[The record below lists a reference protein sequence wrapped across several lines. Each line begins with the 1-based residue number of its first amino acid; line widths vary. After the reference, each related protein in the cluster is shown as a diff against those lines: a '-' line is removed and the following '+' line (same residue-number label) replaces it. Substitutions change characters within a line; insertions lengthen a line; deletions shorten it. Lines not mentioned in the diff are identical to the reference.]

1 MDTYFAV
8 AAPGLESLVAKE
20 LNLLGLL
27 EPRRKKS
34 KNIQHYDLEPGGI
47 TFEGD
52 ANTLYKANLFLRTSS
67 RILVRIGNFY
77 AAAFSELRKKASRL
91 PWGDYLIPGQPVSI
105 HVTSKKSRLYH
116 VNAIAERV
124 VGAISDHLGKP
135 ALLVKAD
142 DPNSFNLPQQ
152 VFVRLINNDCTISI
166 DSSGALL
173 HRRGYRQATAKAPIR
188 ETLAAAMLLLGEWD
202 TRYPLIDPFC
212 GSGTIP
218 IEAALLASGI
228 PPGYKRIFAFMNWPI
243 YDSRIWQN
251 LKDGI
256 FIPKVQDIP
265 LILAS
270 DRDAGAIKMAQANAE
285 RAGVAHHIKFLCQSI
300 SDLNPPDERG
310 WIMTNP
316 PYGIRVSP
324 KNDLRNLY
332 SQIGNVLREKCTG
345 WHVCILCNDF
355 KLLNQTRLP
364 LETSISIIN
373 GGVKVKVARCLI
385 PGEDLH
391 IPERPF

>member
-8 AAPGLESLVAKE
+8 TAPGLEFLVAKE
-20 LNLLGLL
+20 LNQLELL
-27 EPRRKKS
+27 EPRKKKS
-34 KNIQHYDLEPGGI
+34 KNVQHYDLEPGGI

-52 ANTLYKANLFLRTSS
+52 AEALFKANLFLRTSS

-91 PWGDYLIPGQPVSI
+91 PWGDYLIPGQSVSI

-124 VGAISDHLGKP
+124 AGAISDHLGKP
-135 ALLVKAD
+135 ALLAKAN
-142 DPNSFNLPQQ
+142 DPASFDLPQQ

-228 PPGYKRIFAFMNWPI
+228 PPGYKRNFAFMNWPI
-243 YDSRIWQN
+243 YDLKIWKN

-256 FIPKVQDIP
+256 SIPKVQDIP

-285 RAGVAHHIKFLCQSI
+285 RAGVANNIKFLCQSI
-300 SDLNPPDERG
+300 SDLNPPDDDHG
-310 WIMTNP
+310 WIISNP

-324 KNDLRNLY
+324 TNDLRNLY
-332 SQIGNVLREKCTG
+332 SQIGNVLRARCPG

-355 KLLNQTRLP
+355 KLLTQTRLP
-364 LETSISIIN
+364 LDTSISMIN
-373 GGVKVKVARCLI
+373 GGIKVKLARCLI
-385 PGEDLH
+385 HGEDLH
-391 IPERPF
+391 IR